1 MQHNHRRGDTG
12 RLIAVD
18 RDTGGVAWARSLP
31 KYADAVRLDRVE
43 WFGPVLAANRLVL
56 VSSTNIVV
64 SPTTGRLLGR
74 VVGRDGFVA
83 PPVIVVTMLLVTENG
98 DLVAYR

>member
-1 MQHNHRRGDTG
+1 M
-12 RLIAVD
+12 
-18 RDTGGVAWARSLP
+18 
-31 KYADAVRLDRVE
+31 E

-56 VSSTNIVV
+56 VSSTGNIVTI

-74 VVGRDGFVA
+74 VVGREGFVA
-83 PPVIVVTMLLVTENG
+83 PPVIVDNTMLLVTENG